1 VPVRRALPLK
11 KIGKTAGLVL
21 LGLIVLDVV
30 ATAATVSVVLLK
42 Q

>member
-1 VPVRRALPLK
+1 MQPKQIAR
-11 KIGKTAGLVL
+11 TAGLVL

-30 ATAATVSVVLLK
+30 ATAATVAVGAAMLK

>member
-1 VPVRRALPLK
+1 MPVRRALRLK
-11 KIGKTAGLVL
+11 KIGKTAGLVV

>member
-1 VPVRRALPLK
+1 MLVRRALPLK
-11 KIGKTAGLVL
+11 KIGKAAGLVV